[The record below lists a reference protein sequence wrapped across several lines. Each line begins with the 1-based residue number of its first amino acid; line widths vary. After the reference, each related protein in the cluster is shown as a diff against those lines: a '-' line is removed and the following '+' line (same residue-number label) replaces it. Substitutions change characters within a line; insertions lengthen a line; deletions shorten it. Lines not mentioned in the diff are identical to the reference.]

1 MFAIIISAMSEIN
14 MYDQDIEGQ
23 VIPKP
28 TVKID
33 SRPWSQDD
41 QDLYG
46 SQKGKRDYRALASG
60 GMPAFLPRNPK
71 ETPLQRVVK
80 REIFH
85 NMMQREFATGVIA
98 TTSVAEVVPILPAS
112 LQGQAETAPS
122 VQEVA

>member
-1 MFAIIISAMSEIN
+1 MSEIN
-14 MYDQDIEGQ
+14 MYDQSKEGQ
-23 VIPKP
+23 ISSRPV
-28 TVKID
+28 VKID

-41 QDLYG
+41 RDLYG

-60 GMPAFLPRNPK
+60 GMPAFLARNPR
-71 ETPLQRVVK
+71 ENPIQRVIK
-80 REIFH
+80 RELFH

-112 LQGQAETAPS
+112 LQEPAETTPS